1 MYPEFIGNKA
11 VSCAAMGRYSAAW
24 HGAENRRE
32 MISILFLGFLI
43 GMLHAMEVDH
53 IAAVSS
59 LATGTKSKRGVI
71 RHGVVWGIGHAT
83 AILLFAGGAIW
94 FGMTIGG
101 GFAMVLEIAV
111 GSMLIGLGAH
121 VIYRMMR
128 DRIHFHL
135 HRHDDGVTHLH
146 AHGHRGD
153 THAHD
158 PARHHHAHPARFS
171 VRTLLVGL
179 MHGMAGSAALL
190 ILTAAA
196 SGSPVLGAMQIAA
209 FAVGSVLGMA
219 ILSAA
224 ISIPLTY
231 TANFLTRTRIVIE
244 GATGTGT
251 IALGLW
257 TLYVTAP

>member
-1 MYPEFIGNKA
+1 
-11 VSCAAMGRYSAAW
+11 
-24 HGAENRRE
+24 

-43 GMLHAMEVDH
+43 GMLHAMEADH

-59 LATGTKSKRGVI
+59 LATGAKTRRGVI

-83 AILLFAGGAIW
+83 AILLFAGGALW

-101 GFAMVLEIAV
+101 QFAMALEIAV
-111 GSMLIGLGAH
+111 GLMLIGLGVH
-121 VIYRMMR
+121 VIFRMMR
-128 DRIHFHL
+128 ERIHFHL

-153 THAHD
+153 AHAHD
-158 PARHHHAHPARFS
+158 PAHHRHAHSAGFP

-196 SGSPVLGAMQIAA
+196 TGSAVLGGLQIAA

-231 TANFLTRTRIVIE
+231 TAKFLTRTRIVIE

-257 TLYVTAP
+257 TLYVTVP

>member
-1 MYPEFIGNKA
+1 
-11 VSCAAMGRYSAAW
+11 
-24 HGAENRRE
+24 

-43 GMLHAMEVDH
+43 GMQHAMEADH

-59 LATGTKSKRGVI
+59 LATGAKNRRGVI
-71 RHGVVWGIGHAT
+71 RHGVVWGIGHAS

-94 FGMTIGG
+94 LGMTIGG
-101 GFAMVLEIAV
+101 RLAMALEIAV
-111 GSMLIGLGAH
+111 GLMLAGLGAH
-121 VIYRMMR
+121 VLHRLAR

-146 AHGHRGD
+146 AHGHSGEAR
-153 THAHD
+153 AHD
-158 PARHHHAHPARFS
+158 PARHRHAHPAGFP

-190 ILTAAA
+190 VLTAAA

-209 FAVGSVLGMA
+209 FAMGSVLGMA

-231 TANFLTRTRIVIE
+231 TATFLTRTRAVIE
-244 GATGTGT
+244 GVTGTST

-257 TLYVTAP
+257 TLYVSAP